1 MYYGYITS
9 LVFEKPFSKKLYQSI
24 PSFSYGPCKALYSKE
39 KDTSK
44 NRRKILK
51 KHVGQNRILS
61 QHLDVQF

>member
-1 MYYGYITS
+1 MYHGYITP
-9 LVFEKPFSKKLYQSI
+9 LAFENPFLKKLYLSM
-24 PSFSYGPCKALYSKE
+24 PGFSYGPCKALYSKE

-44 NRRKILK
+44 NRRKIQK